1 MADTKI
7 MAELEATATEQR
19 LERLLAI
26 ARMTL
31 RTVAARADFSGS
43 MQTGMISIQV
53 SITLLGVLHDQIQE
67 SADLY
72 RFDGETKDWLC
83 FDGLLGVLDA
93 EAWRM
98 VSSNNVPEGELA
110 DLEHGLRRLVT
121 HGERVLARLRDAEAA
136 GDTLVDL
143 EIGGNHG

>member
-1 MADTKI
+1 
-7 MAELEATATEQR
+7 MAEFEATATEQR

-31 RTVAARADFSGS
+31 RTVAARAAFRGT

-53 SITLLGVLHDQIQE
+53 SIVLLGGLHQQLQDRDE
-67 SADLY
+67 LDL
-72 RFDGETKDWLC
+72 FDGETRDWLC
-83 FDGLLGVLDA
+83 FGGLLGVLDA

-98 VSSNNVPEGELA
+98 LGTEGDDGIAEIDLA
-110 DLEHGLRRLVT
+110 DFEHGLRQLIT

-143 EIGGNHG
+143 ETGGNHG